1 MNVLISVIIPV
12 YNVELFLDCC
22 IQSILEQTHKHLEI
36 ILINDG
42 STDSSGAI
50 CERYALQDHR
60 IIVKHIKNS
69 GSSIARNH
77 GLKLCKGE
85 YIGFV
90 DSDDYIKPNMYA
102 ELLKFSIDHNL
113 RVVETN
119 SIETHLV
126 NININDDNI
135 PIDGII
141 EDQHAALKRII
152 IDKKFAVWRRLYH
165 HSILKD
171 RFFIEG
177 LLHQDVYYTIDILNE
192 ISHVGYLENE
202 LYVYNVQNPTSV
214 IKSDY
219 SIKKLKAINAA
230 AYVVENTRLY
240 DNDIQ
245 TAAKKYLFWFLTY
258 HYDSLFLNSDLDKD
272 FNERRKIRN
281 TLQKYHSFKNFY
293 FYTYIILILPP
304 SFYKIFL
311 LTNKKR
317 IKFQAEIHKILRN
330 V

>member
-12 YNVELFLDCC
+12 YNVESFLDRC

-60 IIVKHIKNS
+60 VIVKHIKNS

-77 GLKLCKGE
+77 GLKFCTGE

-90 DSDDYIKPNMYA
+90 DSDDWIKPQMYA
-102 ELLKFSIDHNL
+102 ELLRFSIENDL
-113 RVVETN
+113 KVVETN
-119 SIETHLV
+119 STEAQLV
-126 NININDDNI
+126 NINSDNV
-135 PIDGII
+135 PIIGKI
-141 EDQHAALKRII
+141 EDQQSALKRII
-152 IDKKFAVWRRLYH
+152 YDKKFAVWRRLYH

-171 RFFIEG
+171 RFFIEK

-192 ISHVGYLENE
+192 ISHIGYLENE

-214 IKSDY
+214 IRSHY
-219 SIKKLKAINAA
+219 SIKKLKSINAGI
-230 AYVVENTRLY
+230 YVVENTSQY
-240 DNDIQ
+240 GNDIQ
-245 TAAKKYLFWFLTY
+245 TAAKKYLFWFLTT
-258 HYDSLFLNSDLDKD
+258 HYDSLFMNPDLDKN
-272 FNERRKIRN
+272 FTERSKIRN
-281 TLQKYHSFKNFY
+281 TIRKHHSFNNFY
-293 FYTYIILILPP
+293 FYSYMILILPR
-304 SFYKIFL
+304 SFYKLFL

-317 IKFQAEIHKILRN
+317 IKIQAWIQKIRTD